1 MPMKKQMLSLTLH
14 RETLL
19 RLDEPALKHR
29 ALGGLQ
35 SGTTIETSESLC
47 GPTFVETCDSVRV
60 C

>member
-1 MPMKKQMLSLTLH
+1 MKKQTISLTLH

-19 RLDEPALKHR
+19 RLDEPTLKHR

-35 SGTTIETSESLC
+35 GGTTIETSESLC
-47 GPTFVETCDSVRV
+47 GPSFAETCDSARV

>member
-1 MPMKKQMLSLTLH
+1 MKKQAISLTLH
-14 RETLL
+14 RETLR
-19 RLDEPALKHR
+19 RLDEPTLKR
-29 ALGGLQ
+29 LARGGLR